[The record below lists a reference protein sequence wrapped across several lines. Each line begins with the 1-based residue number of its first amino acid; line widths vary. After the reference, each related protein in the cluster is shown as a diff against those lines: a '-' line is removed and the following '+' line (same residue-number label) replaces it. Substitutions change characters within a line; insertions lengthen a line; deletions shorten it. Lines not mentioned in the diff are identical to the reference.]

1 MTVSV
6 FVNAM
11 RVVGGLDDEFY
22 RDERQRDVWNEASA
36 VGYQLFLWVSLLA
49 AAILPW
55 AVGTVGAWIGL
66 GLLLESVAISTCTLA
81 FARRRGVDPRET
93 GKLLTPRAV
102 LALALYLTG
111 VLGIIARLLSPSS
124 DNPSTTWAGIAV
136 GVVAGGTAAAVV
148 LRGERRRWQRVEAEE
163 N

>member
-1 MTVSV
+1 MSV

-11 RVVGGLDDEFY
+11 RGVGGLDDEFY

-36 VGYQLFLWVSLLA
+36 VGYQLFLWVGLLA

-55 AVGTVGAWIGL
+55 AAGTAGAWIAL
-66 GLLLESVAISTCTLA
+66 GLLVESVVISTCTLA
-81 FARRRGVDPRET
+81 FARHRRVDPRET
-93 GKLLTPRAV
+93 GKLATPRTV

-111 VLGIIARLLSPSS
+111 ALGIIARLLTPSS
-124 DNPSTTWAGIAV
+124 DNPSATWAGVAV

-148 LRGERRRWQRVEAEE
+148 LRAKRRRWRRAEAEE
-163 N
+163 E